1 MDIHP
6 SSHDT
11 TTTSKYNMLW
21 SYTYI
26 LKKNKDK
33 FSVLSY
39 LYEYDPNEFSS
50 YIPIEIEFKYM
61 CQIYNLLTHNI
72 NKYNYIN
79 VLMLANYFGYIN
91 MSDLITIVCK
101 YLYTHNIHV
110 TDKNVTIKD
119 LRILIYNNWYYKL
132 IKDLSYILYD
142 DFICLDLSTCIY
154 DYIYS
159 LNFPSVF
166 ANPDFRI
173 FKMIFKNCEFD
184 VFNRNITIIVNI
196 IETCEQY
203 NNWHYLYYILYD
215 PDVKL
220 LLQFLKKN
228 DYFKSTFI
236 KLPFYIY
243 DILDNLDI

>member
-1 MDIHP
+1 MDIRP
-6 SSHDT
+6 SYHDST
-11 TTTSKYNMLW
+11 TVFTYNMLW

-33 FSVLSY
+33 FSVLSK
-39 LYEYDPNEFSS
+39 LYEYNPNEFES

-79 VLMLANYFGYIN
+79 VLMLANYFGYN
-91 MSDLITIVCK
+91 DMSDLITIVCK

-110 TDKNVTIKD
+110 TDKNVNIKD

-142 DFICLDLSTCIY
+142 DFICLDISTSICY
-154 DYIYS
+154 YIYS
-159 LNFPSVF
+159 LNFPSIF
-166 ANPDFRI
+166 ANPDIRI
-173 FKMIFKNCEFD
+173 LKIIFNNCVFD
-184 VFNRNITIIVNI
+184 MFYNNINVIVNI

-203 NNWHYLYYILYD
+203 NNWYYLYYILYNQD
-215 PDVKL
+215 IKICF
-220 LLQFLKKN
+220 QFCKKN
-228 DYFKSTFI
+228 NYFESTFI
-236 KLPFYIY
+236 KLPFYIC